1 MESAAAPQPTPA
13 SDSALRRLVGVFVSP
28 AKTFAAI
35 ARRPTWLLPVAIW
48 SGLALPLSE
57 LILSKTDWRAF
68 TTRQIARSGQKLT
81 EAQLEAAI
89 EQSRRLAWLGDVVA
103 VLAPLF
109 VTLAIAGVLWAA
121 CQAFGWDVKFQQS
134 LGVTAHA
141 FLPAILGSIALLV
154 VLWNRVTID
163 PELAAEALRTNL
175 GFLVDRET
183 NPVLQGLLA
192 SLDLFS
198 FWTISL
204 LVLGFSAAARAPRG
218 RVALLVVSLWGLFVL
233 GKAGVTALF

>member
-1 MESAAAPQPTPA
+1 MESAVAPGSPA
-13 SDSALRRLVGVFVSP
+13 DSESAFGRLLGVFVSP

-48 SGLALPLSE
+48 AGLALPLSE

-68 TTRQIARSGQKLT
+68 MTKQMARGERKMT

-89 EQSRRLAWLGDVVA
+89 EQSRRLGWLWDVAA
-103 VLAPLF
+103 VLAPFL
-109 VTLAIAGVLWAA
+109 VTLVVAGVLWGA
-121 CQAFGWDVKFQQS
+121 CQAFGWDVKFKQS

-141 FLPAILGSIALLV
+141 FFPAVLGSIALLV
-154 VLWNRVTID
+154 VLWNRDTVD
-163 PELAAEALRTNL
+163 PELVGDALRTNL
-175 GFLVDRET
+175 GFLVDRQT
-183 NPVLQGLLA
+183 NPVLHGLLA

-198 FWTISL
+198 FWTLGL
-204 LVLGFSAAARAPRG
+204 LVLGLSAAAGAPRG
-218 RVALLVVSLWGLFVL
+218 RVALLVVTLWGLFVL